1 MAETAL
7 LGALDAYGKQLEAQL
22 AALRGRHQDLEMAW
36 ARLREIYEG
45 EGAQVFG
52 EAFEVASK
60 ELADYGTQGVA
71 VARQLQAKIEELR
84 TFQAMEPER

>member
-7 LGALDAYGKQLEAQL
+7 LATLDEYGKQLEAQL
-22 AALRGRHQDLEMAW
+22 AALRGRHQDLEIAW

-52 EAFEVASK
+52 EAFEAASK
-60 ELADYGTQGVA
+60 GLAEYGIQGAA

-84 TFQAMEPER
+84 AFQAAEPEL